1 MGLRETKKQE
11 TRREIAD
18 AAMRLFVQRG
28 FDQVTVAE
36 VAAAARVSEKTVFN
50 YFPTKEDLFF
60 DEVPQREA
68 ALAEAI
74 RNRAAGESIIAALR
88 RLQIADCRRLSSP
101 GFATFARVIEESPAL
116 QAKELEVMARLTEAL
131 ATAIRDALGVRAL
144 DAKIAAN
151 MLVGVHW
158 ELFRNARAQALEG
171 RHGPGAVR
179 RLRRDLDLAYDLLE
193 HGLDVLGQARRSGGA
208 TKLHA

>member
-1 MGLRETKKQE
+1 
-11 TRREIAD
+11 
-18 AAMRLFVQRG
+18 
-28 FDQVTVAE
+28 
-36 VAAAARVSEKTVFN
+36 
-50 YFPTKEDLFF
+50 
-60 DEVPQREA
+60 
-68 ALAEAI
+68 
-74 RNRAAGESIIAALR
+74 
-88 RLQIADCRRLSSP
+88 
-101 GFATFARVIEESPAL
+101 
-116 QAKELEVMARLTEAL
+116 MARLTEAL

-171 RHGPGAVR
+171 RHGPGAAR